1 MPGFIK
7 FWTTLPIMDITRAVK
22 NDTSQ
27 KQWYL
32 VDAKDQVLGRLCSNI
47 AKILRGKHKPSFT
60 PNADTGDFI
69 IVINSD
75 KIKLTGK
82 KETTKTYS
90 HYSGYPGGLKVHRFR
105 EVLSKQPNMIIQNAV
120 KGMLPHNKLGRQM
133 LTKLKIYASEQHPH
147 QAQQPQTVK
156 ITKD

>member
-1 MPGFIK
+1 
-7 FWTTLPIMDITRAVK
+7 MDITRAVK
-22 NDTSQ
+22 NDISQ

-82 KETTKTYS
+82 KETTKTYR

-133 LTKLKIYASEQHPH
+133 LTKLKIYASIQHPH